1 MVVTKQA
8 QRDFAPDYK
17 RAVIGRIRAGESIL
31 GLSQELG
38 IARQVLYRWRDV
50 SRAGKPI
57 RRRGCPPKSD
67 TEPLVREQRI
77 AELEQLAGQLTAGN
91 RFFRGA
97 LPRIKESRQ
106 PKEKAGGTGSSNKS
120 KSKPSSKAN

>member
-8 QRDFAPDYK
+8 QRDFAPEYK
-17 RAVIGRIRAGESIL
+17 RAVMGRIRAGESIS

-50 SRAGKPI
+50 GRAGKPI
-57 RRRGCPPKSD
+57 RRRGCPPRSD
-67 TEPLVREQRI
+67 TEPQVREQQI
-77 AELEQLAGQLTAGN
+77 TELQQLVGQLTAEN

-97 LPRIKESRQ
+97 LQRIKESRQ
-106 PKEKAGGTGSSNKS
+106 PNKKAGGTGSSNKS
-120 KSKPSSKAN
+120 KSKPGSKAN